1 MMLAVGLLP
10 CTLQFVLLFFI
21 EESPFWLISKGCYDK
36 ASFVFT
42 RLRSDALW
50 KESLK
55 QPDSTT
61 SKNLTFFGLIQNK
74 KVLFVILIGMAIN
87 MFQQIT
93 GINSVLFYSPKILSS
108 SGFSS
113 LQQEILA
120 SIGIGLINLICT
132 LIAAVFIDKAG
143 RKKLLI
149 ISLMGMFLF
158 LQMMVLSMHFLSSKG
173 AIISLLCM
181 LGYVGS
187 FGVGLG
193 PVCFIIISE
202 LYPLSI
208 RGRAMSLAVFANWFF
223 NYLLSLFFPSLV
235 DMIGVKG
242 VFELFVIF
250 IIVALVFVKRLI
262 PETKGKSLAQI
273 EADLM

>member
-1 MMLAVGLLP
+1 
-10 CTLQFVLLFFI
+10 
-21 EESPFWLISKGCYDK
+21 
-36 ASFVFT
+36 
-42 RLRSDALW
+42 
-50 KESLK
+50 
-55 QPDSTT
+55 
-61 SKNLTFFGLIQNK
+61 
-74 KVLFVILIGMAIN
+74 
-87 MFQQIT
+87 
-93 GINSVLFYSPKILSS
+93 
-108 SGFSS
+108 
-113 LQQEILA
+113 
-120 SIGIGLINLICT
+120 
-132 LIAAVFIDKAG
+132 
-143 RKKLLI
+143 
-149 ISLMGMFLF
+149 
-158 LQMMVLSMHFLSSKG
+158 
-173 AIISLLCM
+173 M